1 VNAAAGGSVARGML
15 RGMGKRIAIFSL
27 VLAASAGTAYAEK
40 PEVGQLWQWPTGTF
54 KDRDWLESS
63 PSGSDAAGKVV
74 VHWFCRPKLED
85 CKTDLARIFNMREQS
100 TNVYVIAYINGSKR
114 DATKLDPVRGEVGAG
129 AVAYGKSVAKLVK
142 DLAISGA
149 AMPMSVVVDV
159 DGKVAAITY
168 TGDPDQLDM
177 RDKKVTALVE
187 GIKIFTVETAG
198 PPGTVK
204 KGASFDLSVTAELA
218 AWLEYETSVSPE
230 LKLTLPPDVTCDATV
245 LKGDKIKIAAK
256 KLSAT
261 VSCKGAVKGSYEAA
275 GALRFRYRG
284 PNKAVG
290 LGEDAV
296 RWKFQIIP

>member
-1 VNAAAGGSVARGML
+1 ML
-15 RGMGKRIAIFSL
+15 RGMNRGLATFVTVVAAL
-27 VLAASAGTAYAEK
+27 VLLPIGLARADK
-40 PEVGQLWQWPTGTF
+40 PVVGQPWPWPSS
-54 KDRDWLESS
+54 KDWLEGS
-63 PSGSDAAGKVV
+63 PIGSDAAGKVV
-74 VHWFCRPKLED
+74 VHWFCKPKSED
-85 CKTDLARIFNMREQS
+85 CKTDLARIFNMREQG
-100 TNVYVIAYINGSKR
+100 NVYVIAYINGTKR

-129 AVAYGKSVAKLVK
+129 AVAYGKSVAALTKALG
-142 DLAISGA
+142 ISA
-149 AMPMSVVVDV
+149 AQMPVSVVTDV

-168 TGDPDQLDM
+168 TGDPDQLDL
-177 RDKKVTALVE
+177 RDKKVSALVDA
-187 GIKIFTVETAG
+187 IKIFTVATSG

-204 KGASFDLSVTAELA
+204 KGTSFELGVSAELA
-218 AWLEYETSVSPE
+218 TWLEFDTAAAPE

-245 LKGDKIKIAAK
+245 LRADKIKIEGK

-290 LGEDAV
+290 LGEDAM